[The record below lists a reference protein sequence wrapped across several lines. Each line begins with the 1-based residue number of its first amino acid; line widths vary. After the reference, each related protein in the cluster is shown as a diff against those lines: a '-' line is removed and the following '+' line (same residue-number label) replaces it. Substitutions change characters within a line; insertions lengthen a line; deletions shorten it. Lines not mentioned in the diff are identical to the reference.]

1 MCYAYVVLTQGEI
14 YLTANNFDIFAF
26 TKKIISKKNTKKS
39 KKLKNRIF
47 YFKNVIGNRVG
58 VTGNNRVPITS
69 VDKLAEQ
76 NGHKA
81 ELQALRQEAN
91 RGDEIHKG
99 Y

>member
-1 MCYAYVVLTQGEI
+1 M
-14 YLTANNFDIFAF
+14 
-26 TKKIISKKNTKKS
+26 
-39 KKLKNRIF
+39 
-47 YFKNVIGNRVG
+47 G

-99 Y
+99 YYISQFIFNIQFLYPRARRTEMKFFASL

>member
-1 MCYAYVVLTQGEI
+1 MGGPPNPKNWFLKNLI
-14 YLTANNFDIFAF
+14 L
-26 TKKIISKKNTKKS
+26 II
-39 KKLKNRIF
+39 KKLVQRGGPLPYSKC
-47 YFKNVIGNRVG
+47 
-58 VTGNNRVPITS
+58 PLTS

-99 Y
+99 YKIIFEILSHGFIEGFLSCI

>member
-1 MCYAYVVLTQGEI
+1 MAACFKQLRYI
-14 YLTANNFDIFAF
+14 
-26 TKKIISKKNTKKS
+26 KKMQATNIVKK
-39 KKLKNRIF
+39 
-47 YFKNVIGNRVG
+47 VIGNRVG
-58 VTGNNRVPITS
+58 VSGNNRVPITS

-91 RGDEIHKG
+91 RGDEIQG

>member
-1 MCYAYVVLTQGEI
+1 M
-14 YLTANNFDIFAF
+14 
-26 TKKIISKKNTKKS
+26 
-39 KKLKNRIF
+39 
-47 YFKNVIGNRVG
+47 G

>member
-1 MCYAYVVLTQGEI
+1 MSH
-14 YLTANNFDIFAF
+14 
-26 TKKIISKKNTKKS
+26 II
-39 KKLKNRIF
+39 II
-47 YFKNVIGNRVG
+47 KNVIGTRVG
-58 VTGNNRVPITS
+58 GGNSRVPITS